1 MFHPSDLMAYDVQ
14 KLLFG
19 RAAAAEAKDLDQ
31 RLRQI
36 KAARYLPSQQLEVNE
51 ITRDVLHRFAARA
64 DQVMMRFEIA
74 VHPQGGCMR
83 SDLSQ
88 QPTVDE
94 KAQVVIDGGERNGW
108 NPTPNGGVNCFRG
121 MVPVGSNHGLKDD
134 LPLVRH
140 RQTALRRQFA
150 ELLVGNTHNYWR
162 RMIIKQFRE
171 VST

>member
-1 MFHPSDLMAYDVQ
+1 MFHPSDLIAYDVQ

-94 KAQVVIDGGERNGW
+94 KPQVVIVGGE
-108 NPTPNGGVNCFRG
+108 
-121 MVPVGSNHGLKDD
+121 
-134 LPLVRH
+134 
-140 RQTALRRQFA
+140 
-150 ELLVGNTHNYWR
+150 
-162 RMIIKQFRE
+162 
-171 VST
+171 